1 MKSMNVKTLYIIC
14 AVLVVLVIISMVF
27 GCPTKYDEGFQ
38 SKSKKKKNSFS
49 NLSKEEMEVVN
60 MLEENYSDNEI
71 KEYMTKNINK
81 FKNKET
87 FANIMDALADS
98 QEELLEDDGTH
109 DEEPK
114 PVKKSSSK
122 RT

>member
-14 AVLVVLVIISMVF
+14 AVLVVLVILSMVF
-27 GCPTKYDEGFQ
+27 GCPTKSDEGFQ

-98 QEELLEDDGTH
+98 QEELLEDGTH